1 MKTIF
6 SSTYMSFMTLLD
18 SLIFV
23 LPHSVYCLF
32 HSSILGNVHILA
44 RSARDR
50 GSGKMLCIAI
60 CHVRGPSNMADW
72 GMRGGGGVLGL
83 YNVLQNHIRV
93 GRLNDSGNTCE
104 RGKGMGGLRDL
115 TKSHVTRIYTFHHFR
130 LGFTETII

>member
-1 MKTIF
+1 
-6 SSTYMSFMTLLD
+6 MTLLD

-72 GMRGGGGVLGL
+72 GMRGGGGLGPF
-83 YNVLQNHIRV
+83 QCITESHK
-93 GRLNDSGNTCE
+93 GR
-104 RGKGMGGLRDL
+104 KA
-115 TKSHVTRIYTFHHFR
+115 K
-130 LGFTETII
+130 